1 MSKESQLR
9 QVLDCGIVAVVRS
22 PDSQQLVEV
31 ARALADGGV
40 SVVEITMSVP
50 NALEVL
56 RQVRQALGDRLLL
69 GAGTVLD
76 AETARAVLLAG
87 AEYIVAPTLSLD
99 VIRLCQRYDKL
110 VMPGAFTPTE
120 ILTAWETGADIVK
133 VFPADVVGPAFFKAL
148 RGPLP
153 QIRLMPTGGVDLTT
167 AAALAR
173 LGRSSSWV
181 SRLTRNPLGRIIAN
195 HAREAGVDI
204 EHVLWTDDERVGIYF
219 LEFGAAPRASSI
231 LYDRRGAAI
240 AGVRP
245 GMI

>member
-87 AEYIVAPTLSLD
+87 AEYIVAPTLNVE
-99 VIRLCQRYDKL
+99 VIRLCNRYDKL

-120 ILTAWETGADIVK
+120 ILAAWEAGADIVK

-153 QIRLMPTGGVDLTT
+153 QIRLMPTGGVKRIWGSGPRRALKNAGPTTSAGKTLTMSAPASH
-167 AAALAR
+167 AA
-173 LGRSSSWV
+173 
-181 SRLTRNPLGRIIAN
+181 RISV
-195 HAREAGVDI
+195 GVNAP
-204 EHVLWTDDERVGIYF
+204 GITS
-219 LEFGAAPRASSI
+219 LS
-231 LYDRRGAAI
+231 
-240 AGVRP
+240 
-245 GMI
+245 